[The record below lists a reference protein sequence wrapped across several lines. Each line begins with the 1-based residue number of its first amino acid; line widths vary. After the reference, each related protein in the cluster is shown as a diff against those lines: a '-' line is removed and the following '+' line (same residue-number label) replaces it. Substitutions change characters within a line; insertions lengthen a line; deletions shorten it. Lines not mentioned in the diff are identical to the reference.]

1 MSTKSTRPER
11 TDKELENKKA
21 SVYLM
26 SKKKH
31 EENETIKK
39 INKTKVNE
47 STLVGRQA
55 SVVAEGLT

>member
-11 TDKELENKKA
+11 TDEELENKKA
-21 SVYLM
+21 SVSLM

-39 INKTKVNE
+39 ISKTKVNE

-55 SVVAEGLT
+55 SVVAERIL